1 MRSSCTASMSPPT
14 AEVNNSNNNRKR
26 QRQVQHAARKIRVMQ
41 GIPIR
46 NRETGQYTLL
56 ARSAGL
62 ARQSKTLL
70 LELSEPTP
78 YEECIIAM
86 EAIKDYRLPFM
97 PAGMHDGVVEAM
109 PELTKASLPC
119 GHGFNALALLYHFAK
134 NSMTCPFCRAGH
146 EKHQLN
152 LNSVPKHLRWH
163 FTRHLEATH
172 AEEAR
177 EQIAADAATAAN
189 MLEQEVSRG
198 AGTSF
203 MPMTR
208 VVLLLFAYGSAD
220 SSNNQGQTGGTG
232 PAEDPMLV
240 LELPLT
246 SSLNLA
252 TLAFASF
259 GYSLAQLNLNLLRLP
274 TRPQSFELAIGMQSM
289 FHGSLTLFRTTRFPA
304 VGPEHRVVFAR
315 DMPAEGSLS
324 MAIQVS
330 TMPGVHGMNVFYR
343 MSWTVSIDA
352 FASMVMHAARESG
365 GDNVIA
371 AV

>member
-1 MRSSCTASMSPPT
+1 
-14 AEVNNSNNNRKR
+14 VNNSNNNRKR

-41 GIPIR
+41 GLPIR

-97 PAGMHDGVVEAM
+97 PIGFREGIVEVE
-109 PELTKASLPC
+109 PELTKACLPC

-146 EKHQLN
+146 EKHQLS
-152 LNSVPKHLRWH
+152 LHSVPKHLRWH

-177 EQIAADAATAAN
+177 EQIAADAATAAS

-220 SSNNQGQTGGTG
+220 SSNNNQGGTG
-232 PAEDPMLV
+232 REEPMLV

-246 SSLNLA
+246 SSVNQA

-289 FHGSLTLFRTTRFPA
+289 LHGNLMLFRTTRFPA
-304 VGPEHRVVFAR
+304 VGPEHRIAFAR
-315 DMPAEGSLS
+315 DMPPEGSLS
-324 MAIQVS
+324 TAIQVS

-343 MSWTVSIDA
+343 MAWTVSVGA
-352 FASMVMHAARESG
+352 FASMVINAARESG
-365 GDNVIA
+365 GENEVA